1 MGSIMSDTV
10 VFALHG
16 FLGQSSDWAAIK
28 KDFSNKS
35 EFTTLDLFSSEATD
49 IDELEDYAEALSE
62 EVDELIAD
70 KKKKIFVGYS
80 LGGRLGLHLLQNNP
94 DQFDHYIFLSTNPGF
109 SDAEGAEK
117 NKRLLSDMK
126 WASQISEA
134 NWGPFVKAW
143 NQQTVFDG
151 SAQEPER
158 HASDYDLNKL
168 KRALVMWTLSQQDDF
183 RPLIQEFQN
192 KISWVVGDKDVK
204 YLQIAESMKK
214 ENILTDSVKVSSG
227 HRIWLDQPTE
237 ISKLIKSKF

>member
-1 MGSIMSDTV
+1 MSDTV

-16 FLGQSSDWAAIK
+16 FLGQSSDWAAIR
-28 KDFSNKS
+28 KDFPNKS
-35 EFTTLDLFSSEATD
+35 EFKTLDLFSSDATD
-49 IDELEDYAEALSE
+49 IDELEDYAETLSE
-62 EVDELIAD
+62 QVDELIAE

-134 NWGPFVKAW
+134 NWDPFLKAW
-143 NQQTVFDG
+143 NQQAVFEG
-151 SAQEPER
+151 SAEEPER

-192 KISWVVGDKDVK
+192 KISWVVGDKDLK
-204 YLQIAESMKK
+204 YMQIAESLKQEKILSDYKK
-214 ENILTDSVKVSSG
+214 ISAG
-227 HRIWLDQPTE
+227 HRIWLDQPDAV
-237 ISKLIKSKF
+237 SKLIKDNI